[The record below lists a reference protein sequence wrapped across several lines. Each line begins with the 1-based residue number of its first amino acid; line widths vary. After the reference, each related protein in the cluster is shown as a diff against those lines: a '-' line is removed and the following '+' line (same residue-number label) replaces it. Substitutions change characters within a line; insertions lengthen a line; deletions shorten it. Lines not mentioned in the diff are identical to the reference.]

1 MAKARRFYPKRDT
14 DDEDEDNPL
23 AVNLPLLLAR
33 VNRTMNREGSDDEDE
48 RLDEEDGNGR
58 EDNF

>member
-14 DDEDEDNPL
+14 DDEDEDKPL

-33 VNRTMNREGSDDEDE
+33 VNRTMNGEGGDDEDE
-48 RLDEEDGNGR
+48 RLDEEDGSGR

>member
-1 MAKARRFYPKRDT
+1 MAKARRFYPKRDA

-48 RLDEEDGNGR
+48 RLDEEDGSGR